1 LAQSGCR
8 VGSAE
13 PFRTRVAVESV
24 SAETLWTL
32 FVPRSRNED
41 DGRVPRRLSHE
52 LGLADEQQDWGII
65 NADGDRL
72 DEFVRVYRRDDLD
85 DSERFQVVELVLA
98 SANEALE
105 ADAEANLD
113 AIRPLLPAMRRD
125 AAVIVEYWE
134 RLAGDEFP
142 LASWL
147 RAAA

>member
-1 LAQSGCR
+1 
-8 VGSAE
+8 
-13 PFRTRVAVESV
+13 
-24 SAETLWTL
+24 
-32 FVPRSRNED
+32 
-41 DGRVPRRLSHE
+41 VPRRLSHE